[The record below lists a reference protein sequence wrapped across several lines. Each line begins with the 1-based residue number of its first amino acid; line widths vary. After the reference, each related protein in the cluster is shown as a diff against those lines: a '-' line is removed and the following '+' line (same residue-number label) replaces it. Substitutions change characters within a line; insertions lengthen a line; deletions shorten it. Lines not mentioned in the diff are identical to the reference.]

1 MKPTVIDPKTTTRAS
16 AFDLWMHTPN
26 PMVTFFKTMDVTPLI
41 RLSRKRDKR
50 GGFCKVCRK
59 SSLIWKDTGEF
70 EWNREGWSLIGI

>member
-1 MKPTVIDPKTTTRAS
+1 MKPTVIDPKLTTRAS
-16 AFDLWMHTPN
+16 AFDLWMHAPN

-50 GGFCKVCRK
+50 GGFCKDCRK
-59 SSLIWKDTGEF
+59 PSLLWKDTGGF